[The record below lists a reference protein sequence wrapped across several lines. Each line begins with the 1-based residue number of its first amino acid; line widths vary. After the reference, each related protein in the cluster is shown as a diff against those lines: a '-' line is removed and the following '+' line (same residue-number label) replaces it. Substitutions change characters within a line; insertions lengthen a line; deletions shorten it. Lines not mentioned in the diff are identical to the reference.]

1 MGNIDANHVA
11 KKVITKYRVI
21 EGLFIATAIV
31 LVVLGAKYAGLPHKW
46 PASIALLLFFLG
58 LKKISNL
65 KNIFCGAIAGILLA
79 SSLPKAAEF
88 CEQYVGKLT
97 GSIGVLF
104 IYIALIVVLGDI
116 LHVCF
121 NTITFC
127 YFTVAVSFTEQMTIS
142 WLITLI
148 IGGGFLIGSFI
159 IFEKVILDKYKPAME
174 EDGTNY

>member
-1 MGNIDANHVA
+1 MGNIDANQIA

-21 EGLFIATAIV
+21 EGVFIAAAIV

-46 PASIALLLFFLG
+46 PASIALLLFFLSQ
-58 LKKISNL
+58 KKTSNL

-79 SSLPKAAEF
+79 ASLPKAAEF
-88 CEQYVGKLT
+88 CGQYVGKLT
-97 GSIGVLF
+97 GSIVVLF
-104 IYIALIVVLGDI
+104 IYIALIVVLGDV

-127 YFTVAVSFTEQMTIS
+127 YFTVAVSFAEQMTIS

-148 IGGGFLIGSFI
+148 IGGGFLIGAFI
-159 IFEKVILDKYKPAME
+159 IFDKMVLEKYKPAME
-174 EDGTNY
+174 ADGTNY